1 MRRVTPLSTRERVL
15 SGAEAIVVER
25 WRQITVEGWGSEHDA
40 QLDQGELIAG
50 AVAYALNAWGQIDP
64 ARWWPFNPD
73 RFKPADPSVAGRI
86 RDLVKAGAMIASEI
100 DRLAD
105 LALADA
111 EQAVIGDARSTE
123 QRHAMAGDGFE
134 QCPCSTCVLVR
145 RLREVSP

>member
-1 MRRVTPLSTRERVL
+1 MNTRDRVL

-50 AVAYALNAWGQIDP
+50 AVAYALNAYGQIE
-64 ARWWPFNPD
+64 AERWWPFNPE
-73 RFKPADPSVAGRI
+73 RFKPSDPTVAGRI

-105 LALADA
+105 LALAEAMRAQYGPEWRDA
-111 EQAVIGDARSTE
+111 
-123 QRHAMAGDGFE
+123 
-134 QCPCSTCVLVR
+134 VR
-145 RLREVSP
+145 